1 MFTLFKTS
9 RNNKE
14 ANRTQLRNK
23 IPDHVILLKQL
34 KQRQIKDQ
42 VNSEPDV

>member
-23 IPDHVILLKQL
+23 TSDHVILLKQL
-34 KQRQIKDQ
+34 KNEVREQINNKRA
-42 VNSEPDV
+42 

>member
-34 KQRQIKDQ
+34 KNEVREQINNKQ
-42 VNSEPDV
+42 A